1 MLTRLYIDNFRCFVN
16 FEHKPAKRQLI
27 LGANGSGKSSFLDA
41 LLLLR
46 QFVTKG
52 DIYDQY
58 ILSRRTRWLNQPNLT
73 WELEAV
79 LDGGRYVYR
88 LLIEPW
94 GEPTQSRPRVA
105 AETLHLDGKPI
116 FEFLSGEVRLY
127 DGRFE
132 LKNTYEFEPRQS
144 ALSTI
149 VPSLDN
155 QKVNR
160 FQQWIA
166 RLYCFRINPFGMGS
180 RADGENLYPNV
191 DLSNAAAWYRH
202 LVQADPEQNAALLNS
217 LRESFDG
224 FSFLR
229 LEPVGENVRLLA
241 AEFTKGGGKT
251 GPPVYFG
258 ELSDG
263 QRCIICLHMI
273 LHFVLAKG
281 CTVVID
287 EPDNFV
293 SLREIQPWLTAVAD
307 TVEDGQGQIL
317 LISHHPEAI
326 NQWAPSN
333 GVQFVREDAGPVRVQ
348 EFRGDPDACVSPS
361 ELIARGWERE

>member
-1 MLTRLYIDNFRCFVN
+1 MLTRLYVDNFRCFVN

-27 LGANGSGKSSFLDA
+27 LGANGSGKSSYLDA

-46 QFVTKG
+46 QFVTTG
-52 DIYDQY
+52 NIYDEY
-58 ILSRRTRWLNQPNLT
+58 ILSRRTRWLSQPNMT
-73 WELEAV
+73 WELEAT

-94 GEPTQSRPRVA
+94 GEPAQWRPRVA

-116 FEFLSGEVRLY
+116 FEFKSGEVHLY
-127 DGRFE
+127 DDRFQH
-132 LKNTYEFEPRQS
+132 KVSYEFDPRQS

-166 RLYCFRINPFGMGS
+166 GLYCFRINPFGMGPQ
-180 RADGENLYPNV
+180 AHGENPHPNV
-191 DLSNAAAWYRH
+191 DLSNVAAWYRH
-202 LVQADPEQNAALLNS
+202 LVQVDPEQSAAMRTR
-217 LRESFDG
+217 LRESLEG

-229 LEPVGENVRLLA
+229 LEPAGENVSLLA
-241 AEFTKGGGKT
+241 ADFTTSGGKT
-251 GPPVYFG
+251 NKVYFN

-263 QRCIICLHMI
+263 QRCLICLYMI

-281 CTVVID
+281 RSVIID
-287 EPDNFV
+287 EPDNFI
-293 SLREIQPWLTAVAD
+293 SLREIQPWLMAVAD
-307 TVEDGQGQIL
+307 TVEDSNGQIL

-333 GVQFVREDAGPVRVQ
+333 GVQFFREGAGPVRVAT
-348 EFRGDPDACVSPS
+348 FRGDPDAGLPPS